1 MNVFIGFL
9 VSAAL
14 TMALA
19 VTIVLYSRKA
29 MYELLVELCGNGA
42 RARYWT
48 LFTGLLLTLS
58 SLYGVLVSLTDR
70 DARLGAD
77 FPGISAGVSSFRA
90 GVLGLLLALGA
101 IGIVMV
107 LGIHRHENQMEQA
120 NRQSRLKGLAG
131 D

>member
-9 VSAAL
+9 VSAVL
-14 TMALA
+14 TMGLA
-19 VTIVLYSRKA
+19 VTIVLYSRRA
-29 MYELLVELCGNGA
+29 LYELLVELCGNGA

-58 SLYGVLVSLTDR
+58 ALYGVLVSLTDV
-70 DARLGAD
+70 DSRLGLE
-77 FPGISAGVSSFRA
+77 FPGISTGVTSFRA

-107 LGIHRHENQMEQA
+107 LGIHRHENQLEQA
-120 NRQSRLKGLAG
+120 SRQSRPKGHAG

>member
-1 MNVFIGFL
+1 MNIFIGFL
-9 VSAAL
+9 VSAVL
-14 TMALA
+14 TMALS
-19 VTIVLYSRKA
+19 VTIVVYSRKA
-29 MYELLVELCGNGA
+29 LYELLVELCGNGA

-58 SLYGVLVSLTDR
+58 ALYGVLVSSTDT
-70 DARLGAD
+70 DSRLGVD
-77 FPGISAGVSSFRA
+77 FPGIATGVSSFRA

-107 LGIHRHENQMEQA
+107 LGIHRHENQLEQA
-120 NRQSRLKGLAG
+120 NRQSRPKGLVG